1 MVVSEVWMCAPPHR
15 LLAEDHY
22 SAYNGEGN
30 LITKAMLLA
39 EKILGGKRPKKC
51 KEEGCLKKEASGP
64 EQAVFSR

>member
-1 MVVSEVWMCAPPHR
+1 MVVSEVWMCASSHR

-39 EKILGGKRPKKC
+39 EKILRGRD
-51 KEEGCLKKEASGP
+51 LKNAGRR
-64 EQAVFSR
+64 VV